1 MEETQPDQDKVSG
14 KIEPEKK
21 RNKSDMEICK
31 DDGED
36 SEVDTYNECYVCK
49 KYREQ

>member
-1 MEETQPDQDKVSG
+1 
-14 KIEPEKK
+14 
-21 RNKSDMEICK
+21 MEICK

-49 KYREQ
+49 KYREQQNTGSEETDLEETIPPEEQ